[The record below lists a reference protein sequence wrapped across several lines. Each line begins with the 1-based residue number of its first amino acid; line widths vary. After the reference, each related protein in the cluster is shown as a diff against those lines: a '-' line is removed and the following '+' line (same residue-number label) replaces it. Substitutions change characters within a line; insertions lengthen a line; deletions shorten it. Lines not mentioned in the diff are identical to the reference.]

1 MYDRIVGKA
10 YVVFTVT
17 VMGIGQSKLWSCMHN
32 TPNFLA
38 SLQKLFKMITKCKQL
53 NQGASSIDTHK
64 YGET

>member
-38 SLQKLFKMITKCKQL
+38 SLQKLFVK
-53 NQGASSIDTHK
+53 
-64 YGET
+64 